1 MIFMNF
7 FGKRNTKRH
16 LCRKSS
22 IVLHLNMRLMP
33 FDRANHF
40 EDPIDDILHKH
51 DVDEVV
57 GGGTFLSNDGMP
69 VSCDIDFCIKND
81 KIDSFISFLKN
92 TRTIAKGSYIQY
104 LDTKIDIGVLEG
116 LELILDGTG
125 LSKEVYEENDVN
137 DVISELNVLLNE
149 KGQYYSHYIGKKDT
163 SLYFYGISFDE
174 MKNIIAKYAE
184 TCPLCKN
191 SIINK
196 I

>member
-1 MIFMNF
+1 MCNF
-7 FGKRNTKRH
+7 DGNNTKNID
-16 LCRKSS
+16 LEKCS
-22 IVLHLNMRLMP
+22 IVLHLNMRLKP
-33 FDRANHF
+33 FDRAAFF
-40 EDPIDDILHKH
+40 EDPFDDILQKYGAG
-51 DVDEVV
+51 EVV

-69 VSCDIDFCIKND
+69 VSCDIDFCIKKD
-81 KIDSFISFLKN
+81 KIDGFISFLKN
-92 TRTIAKGSYIQY
+92 IRTIAKGSYIQY
-104 LDTKIDIGVLEG
+104 LDTEINIGSLEG

-125 LSKEVYEENDVN
+125 LSKEIYEENDVN

-174 MKNIIAKYAE
+174 MKNILVKYAE

>member
-1 MIFMNF
+1 MCNF
-7 FGKRNTKRH
+7 DGNNTKNIG
-16 LCRKSS
+16 LEKCS
-22 IVLHLNMRLMP
+22 IVLHLNMRLKP
-33 FDRANHF
+33 FDRAAFF
-40 EDPIDDILHKH
+40 EDPIDGILHKH
-51 DVDEVV
+51 DVGEVT
-57 GGGTFLSNDGMP
+57 GGGTSLSTDGMP
-69 VSCDIDFCIKND
+69 ISCDIDFCIKND

-149 KGQYYSHYIGKKDT
+149 KGQYYSHYIGEKDT